1 MDQLAYGPL
10 EELGLQVLIDGDRGG
25 PVGWLVLMAAPV

>member
-1 MDQLAYGPL
+1 MDQLACGPPG
-10 EELGLQVLIDGDRGG
+10 ELGLQVLVDGDGCG